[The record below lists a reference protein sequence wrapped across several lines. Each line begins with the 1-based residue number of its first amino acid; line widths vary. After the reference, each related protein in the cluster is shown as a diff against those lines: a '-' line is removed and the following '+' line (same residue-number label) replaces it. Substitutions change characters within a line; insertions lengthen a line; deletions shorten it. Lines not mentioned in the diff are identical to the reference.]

1 MLVDNNQPVISAVSI
16 IELDSDNQTKYGE
29 NSIRILGPGMTLKLQ
44 FNADESILEPSITLK
59 VDGVN
64 DNVTILDLSDNGTQW
79 SVNYPVG
86 DTTKDN

>member
-1 MLVDNNQPVISAVSI
+1 
-16 IELDSDNQTKYGE
+16 
-29 NSIRILGPGMTLKLQ
+29 MTLKLQ

-86 DTTKDN
+86 DTYEGQLSWAISGTDRR